1 MKLKEPK
8 ANPPGRRPAKGEG
21 AASAPS
27 GFTPSAPDQAV
38 SAGRDGRDAK
48 RAEPRGT
55 AKDRALRLLG
65 VRWRSREELRRRLRA
80 AGFTDPDV
88 EQALEDLERVGLVDD
103 ARFAREAVRDQ
114 ATRRLTGDRAIRA
127 ALREKGVDQATTEM
141 ALAGA
146 VDEGERARTLAVR
159 RAARMMGLGPDA
171 AARRLYGMLLRRG
184 YDHSVAEEACRSALE
199 EVFGREGPQEP

>member
-1 MKLKEPK
+1 MSD
-8 ANPPGRRPAKGEG
+8 GR
-21 AASAPS
+21 
-27 GFTPSAPDQAV
+27 V
-38 SAGRDGRDAK
+38 GRDAK
-48 RAEPRGT
+48 RAGPRGT

-65 VRWRSREELRRRLRA
+65 ARWRSREELRRRLRA
-80 AGFTDPDV
+80 AGFTDPEV

-114 ATRRLTGDRAIRA
+114 ATRRLAGDGAIRS
-127 ALREKGVDQATTEM
+127 ALREKGVDHATAEM

-184 YDHSVAEEACRSALE
+184 YDHSVAGEACRAALE
-199 EVFGREGPQEP
+199 EVFAREGPQEP